1 MEKRKAELIRAVKTP
16 LGYFT
21 LIVLVVEAI
30 IGGIIPFTS
39 GQDRTFL
46 IIGMLVI
53 ILCLIIIVAFMA
65 FFRPYTLYGLT
76 AAEAQK
82 VQKVRADIM
91 VTPSDINRYNIL
103 FHGFSDCLFRAF
115 NAPFKVEGEPG
126 DPRFQSALETHKKR
140 YNSGVTS
147 YYLFFNREHYS
158 RAQSFFQKLKEEL
171 GWEKEKLEEV
181 VKIYLWENAPSKP
194 GYTFFI
200 GKKKGRHCCILY
212 PAATYRA
219 GLPEAVVYLE
229 GVENLVS
236 ILDTFFQEQWAQA
249 HEEGATVT
257 NKSTAA
263 R

>member
-30 IGGIIPFTS
+30 IGGITPFTS

-65 FFRPYTLYGLT
+65 WFRAYALYGLT
-76 AAEAQK
+76 EAEAQK
-82 VQKVRADIM
+82 VKKVRAEIM
-91 VTPSDINRYNIL
+91 VTPSDTKRYNKL

-115 NAPFKVEGEPG
+115 NPPFKVEGEPG
-126 DPRFQSALETHKKR
+126 DPRFQSALKTHKKR

-147 YYLFFNREHYS
+147 YYLFFNREYYS
-158 RAQSFFQKLKEEL
+158 RAQSFFQKLEEEL
-171 GWEKEKLEEV
+171 GKEKFEEV

-212 PAATYRA
+212 PAATYRS
-219 GLPEAVVYLE
+219 GLPEAVIYLE
-229 GVENLVS
+229 GVKNLVS
-236 ILDTFFQEQWAQA
+236 ILDRFFQEQWDQA
-249 HEEGATVT
+249 HEEGATAT